1 MLFHKVN
8 CYFRNFT
15 KFIFNTNLGII
26 LNLLL
31 KLFIALLSIQILSS
45 CSEKKDSNLSSE
57 KNLNEK
63 TKEVFLVKIDL
74 DDINSKKKLVAITGY
89 NDYSYFI
96 YKGSIMGYEY
106 ELLKS
111 LADHLNLELEI
122 KIVHDIDEMFRVLN
136 NGEGDLISYNLTIT
150 KSRKDHVT
158 FTHHHR
164 TTHQVLVQSKP
175 KNWRKM
181 KLHQIDDK
189 LLHSPTDLIGKEI
202 HVVQGSSYIERLKNL
217 SDEIG
222 EELNIIEAPLGT
234 SSDELA
240 EMVAN
245 GEIKYTVNDKNLA
258 DLHCFQYPILDSR
271 MAISLEQRV
280 AWAVRK
286 NSPQLLEAINSWILK
301 MRKHSDYYEIY
312 NKYFTMRKSYRDRVK
327 SDYFSNTG
335 GGISPYDDLVKDES
349 KNIGWD
355 WRLLSSLIYQESEF
369 KPNTKSWVGARGLMQ
384 LMPATAKE
392 FGVTKITDPRDN
404 VKGGV
409 RYLKWLTDYW
419 REDITDS
426 TERIKFV
433 MASYNTGQGHIRDA
447 QRLTKKYGG
456 NPSIWYDNVE
466 KFLLKKSKPKF
477 YKDEVVRFGYARGV
491 EPTKYVK
498 EIMERYDQYMQF
510 VE

>member
-1 MLFHKVN
+1 
-8 CYFRNFT
+8 
-15 KFIFNTNLGII
+15 

-31 KLFIALLSIQILSS
+31 KLFITLLSIQIFFG
-45 CSEKKDSNLSSE
+45 CSENKDLNTKIKEIPLVKKD
-57 KNLNEK
+57 
-63 TKEVFLVKIDL
+63 L
-74 DDINSKKKLVAITGY
+74 DEIKSRKKLVAITGY

-122 KIVHDIDEMFRVLN
+122 KIVHDIDEMFRALN

-150 KSRKDHVT
+150 KSRKDYVA

-189 LLHSPTDLIGKEI
+189 LLHSPIDLIGKEI
-202 HVVQGSSYIERLKNL
+202 HVIQGSSYIERLKNL

-222 EELNIIEAPLGT
+222 EELNIIEAPSGT
-234 SSDELA
+234 SSDDLA

-258 DLHCFQYPILDSR
+258 DLQCFQYPILDSR
-271 MAISLEQRV
+271 IAISLEQRV

-286 NSPQLLEAINSWILK
+286 NSPQLLESINSWILK
-301 MRKHSDYYEIY
+301 MRKHSNYYEIY
-312 NKYFTMRKSYRDRVK
+312 NKYFKKRKSFRDRVK

-369 KPNTKSWVGARGLMQ
+369 NPNSKSWVGARGLMQ
-384 LMPATAKE
+384 LMPATAKQ
-392 FGVTKITDPRDN
+392 FGVIKITNPSDN
-404 VKGGV
+404 IKGGV
-409 RYLKWLTDYW
+409 RYIKWLTDYW
-419 REDITDS
+419 RDEIPDS

-433 MASYNTGQGHIRDA
+433 LASYNVGQGHIWDA
-447 QRLTKKYGG
+447 RRLATKYDG
-456 NPSIWYDNVE
+456 NPNIWYGSVE
-466 KFLLKKSKPKF
+466 KYLLKKSKPKF
-477 YKDEVVRFGYARGV
+477 YKDEVVRFGYTRGV
-491 EPTKYVK
+491 ETTEYVK
-498 EIMERYDQYMQF
+498 EIMERYDRYLQF
-510 VE
+510 IE